1 MTSPAQGEVPTS
13 VTLYVASDGPNSVAA
28 MSNLKAALAQYPGHQ
43 VVVQIVDVVTDPA
56 RGLRDGV
63 LVTPMLV
70 RIAPLPERRILGN
83 LHDGSLL
90 LTVLGLVAGGA

>member
-1 MTSPAQGEVPTS
+1 
-13 VTLYVASDGPNSVAA
+13 

>member
-1 MTSPAQGEVPTS
+1 MTSPVQGEVPTS
-13 VTLYVASDGPNSVAA
+13 VMLYVASDAPNSVAA
-28 MSNLKAALAQYPGHQ
+28 MANLKAALAQYPGHQ

-90 LTVLGLVAGGA
+90 VTVLGLAAGDS